1 MQLML
6 VLLVAHIISYY
17 YILRVIRWQWLS
29 VIFVLFRFFAFAA
42 LTPLE
47 GYSRVYIVV
56 SPNVS

>member
-47 GYSRVYIVV
+47 GVNSV
-56 SPNVS
+56 